1 MVGAALVLMAA
12 ASMGA
17 NARGGCY
24 SYEPKTVSLTG
35 TLVRVVFA
43 GPPNYDDVAKG
54 DEPEP
59 YFLLK
64 FSSPICTVV
73 PQGNDFDAPEQGET
87 EMQLVFVNNAKAF
100 YDQWRPFLEK
110 RIRCTGKLFSAI
122 SGHHHTPVLMNV
134 QSCMPVSN

>member
-17 NARGGCY
+17 SVRGGCY
-24 SYEPKTVSLTG
+24 FYEPKVVSLTG

-73 PQGNDFDAPEQGET
+73 PQGNDFDTPEHRET
-87 EMQLVFVNNAKAF
+87 EMQLVFVDNAKAF
-100 YDQWRPFLEK
+100 YDQLRPFLNK
-110 RIRCTGKLFSAI
+110 RVRCTGKLFSAI

-134 QSCMPVSN
+134 QRCMPVSN

>member
-1 MVGAALVLMAA
+1 MIGAALVLMVA
-12 ASMGA
+12 ASMAA

-64 FSSPICTVV
+64 LSSPICTVV
-73 PQGNDFDAPEQGET
+73 PRGNDFDTPEQGET
-87 EMQLVFVNNAKAF
+87 EMQLVFVNNPKTF
-100 YDQWRPFLEK
+100 YDQLRPFIKK
-110 RIRCTGKLFSAI
+110 RVRCTGKLFSAV
-122 SGHHHTPVLMNV
+122 SGHHHTPVLMAV
-134 QSCMPVSN
+134 QSCMPGF